1 MEMPQ
6 HEKQHVDEKQHYQ
19 RQLSDDTT

>member
-6 HEKQHVDEKQHYQ
+6 HVDEKQQEKQHYQ